1 MGGTAAPG
9 RRPEPGAGGE
19 RSRVALALALLT
31 GTEAPTVVFDEV
43 DAGVGGETAWRL
55 AERLK
60 RLAERRQVLVV
71 THLPQVAAVAQ
82 RHFRVTKTPEGVRV
96 EPLAGEARVQEIA
109 RLLSG
114 AYTQAALAHARE
126 LLEAQGAL

>member
-1 MGGTAAPG
+1 MALAIAVTTSQLGTAQT
-9 RRPEPGAGGE
+9 
-19 RSRVALALALLT
+19 LI
-31 GTEAPTVVFDEV
+31 FDEV

-96 EPLAGEARVQEIA
+96 EPLAGEARVKEIA

>member
-1 MGGTAAPG
+1 M
-9 RRPEPGAGGE
+9 
-19 RSRVALALALLT
+19 
-31 GTEAPTVVFDEV
+31 VFDEV

-96 EPLAGEARVQEIA
+96 EPLAGEARVKEIA

>member
-1 MGGTAAPG
+1 
-9 RRPEPGAGGE
+9 
-19 RSRVALALALLT
+19 
-31 GTEAPTVVFDEV
+31 
-43 DAGVGGETAWRL
+43 
-55 AERLK
+55 
-60 RLAERRQVLVV
+60 
-71 THLPQVAAVAQ
+71 VAQ

-96 EPLAGEARVQEIA
+96 EPLAGEARVKEIA